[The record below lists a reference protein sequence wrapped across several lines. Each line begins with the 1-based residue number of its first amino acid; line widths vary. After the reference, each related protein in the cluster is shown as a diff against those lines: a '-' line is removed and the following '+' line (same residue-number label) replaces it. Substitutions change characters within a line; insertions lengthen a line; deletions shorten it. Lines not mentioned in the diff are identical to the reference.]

1 MDEIVWTI
9 NPKNDS
15 LDNLANY
22 IFQYAQD
29 YFQNSGVRCRMD
41 VPARL
46 PDHPIS
52 TQQRHNLF
60 MAVKEALN
68 NILKHARATEVRI
81 GLAITDSKLAITVAD
96 DGCGFSTDKPPQT
109 GDGLENMK
117 QRLERIG
124 GQLALESRPGGGG
137 TRIRM
142 EVAAK

>member
-46 PDHPIS
+46 PDHPMS

-68 NILKHARATEVRI
+68 NVLKHAGATEARI
-81 GLAITDSKLAITVAD
+81 GLALTDAKLIITIAD
-96 DGCGFSTDKPPQT
+96 DGCGFSADKPQGS

-117 QRLERIG
+117 QRLGRIG
-124 GQLALESRPGGGG
+124 GQLVLDSLPGGG

-142 EVAAK
+142 EVEAN